1 MHPMLYKRQPLEA
14 TGVLQKKKI
23 IIIKGLET
31 AYAGHAVPIQ
41 MVYAM
46 EILRKENNF
55 LFLSFFSM
63 PYKTMK
69 KSTKAFSVLQMR
81 HTSKLILDQ
90 HVTFQLSQ
98 VMRLFNKTLWQSNN
112 KWMSVHHKARV
123 YITVLMTDFDVMVK
137 DPMIP
142 RVLGHLVHVCKLW
155 SYVIVLVNAGKMI
168 FWQIYKLYIFMAV
181 TKLKPILYEMSLLIY
196 PNQSSSSNGEHFN
209 TKLFVKWFH
218 GVFKIFNNGIQT
230 YWSSMPI
237 CYDNKLHWTRDYI
250 QYKLQNLYIKVKY
263 QYDIIVYF
271 LL

>member
-1 MHPMLYKRQPLEA
+1 MLYKRQPLEA

-112 KWMSVHHKARV
+112 K
-123 YITVLMTDFDVMVK
+123 
-137 DPMIP
+137 
-142 RVLGHLVHVCKLW
+142 
-155 SYVIVLVNAGKMI
+155 
-168 FWQIYKLYIFMAV
+168 
-181 TKLKPILYEMSLLIY
+181 
-196 PNQSSSSNGEHFN
+196 
-209 TKLFVKWFH
+209 
-218 GVFKIFNNGIQT
+218 
-230 YWSSMPI
+230 
-237 CYDNKLHWTRDYI
+237 
-250 QYKLQNLYIKVKY
+250 
-263 QYDIIVYF
+263 
-271 LL
+271 